1 MDDLIDKTGD
11 LIITKRNFRL
21 AFAWLEPKTR
31 IRREGDQDDQ
41 AVKDFSLQREQQ
53 LSEEEAIRELK
64 KLIKIRLETD
74 PNSTEI
80 ALLKSALKQKKKR
93 ADNYWK
99 NKKPSTKRKFFF
111 AKSHFIEF
119 NLFFIPSKIIFL

>member
-41 AVKDFSLQREQQ
+41 EVKDFSLQREQQ

-64 KLIKIRLETD
+64 KLIKMRLESD
-74 PNSTEI
+74 PNSAEI
-80 ALLKSALKQKKKR
+80 ALLKSALKKKKKR

-99 NKKPSTKRKFFF
+99 NKKPSTKRKFSCKKIGLF
-111 AKSHFIEF
+111 KSRG
-119 NLFFIPSKIIFL
+119 